1 MNLKRAIKSLSQ
13 EDLLLYS
20 LLAIVNTTTLM
31 FLTIYFIW
39 VPFWPARIVHILY
52 LSFNLSL
59 IYYTRKKK
67 YLFVKVSILVSNL
80 IQLSLATFLWF
91 PLSTNY
97 YLFYFLLP
105 MGSFAIFN
113 MMDNK
118 EKIMAFSICF
128 LSLSLFFTNHYLG
141 VNYYIFQL
149 SPIATSIISFL
160 TITSTMIILII
171 YFYLHAYFL
180 AQKKLELEYLANTD
194 SLTNIFNRRNF
205 YSLGELEF
213 DLALKYKHTFS
224 LLLIDIDHF
233 KNINDSYGHDAGD
246 EVLKQFAQL
255 IKDNVR
261 QQDIFARHGGE
272 EFTLLLRNTD
282 AEKARRIADKIRTNV
297 EQMDVITDFGT
308 LKITISIGLVE
319 FSNHYPKFDS
329 LILLADKA
337 LYEAKDKGRNR
348 VVYMPPQIDNITDK
362 IF

>member
-1 MNLKRAIKSLSQ
+1 MKLKRVIKSLTQ
-13 EDLLLYS
+13 EELLLYS
-20 LLAIVNTTTLM
+20 LLAIVNVTTLM
-31 FLTIYFIW
+31 FLMIYFIW
-39 VPFWPARIVHILY
+39 VPFWPARLMHILY

-59 IYYTRKKK
+59 IYFTQKKK
-67 YLFVKVSILVSNL
+67 YLFVKASILVSNI

-97 YLFYFLLP
+97 DLFFFLLP

-113 MMDNK
+113 IMDTK
-118 EKIMAFSICF
+118 EKYMAFGICF

-141 VNYYIFQL
+141 LNYYMFEL
-149 SPIATSIISFL
+149 SPSATSIISFL
-160 TITSTMIILII
+160 TITSTMLILIL

-180 AQKKLELEYLANTD
+180 AKKKIELEYLANTD

-205 YSLGELEF
+205 YCLGELEF
-213 DLALKYKHTFS
+213 NLALKYKHTFS

-233 KNINDSYGHDAGD
+233 KKINDTYGHDAGD

-255 IKDNVR
+255 IKNNVR

-272 EFTLLLRNTD
+272 EFTLLLRHTD
-282 AEKARRIADKIRTNV
+282 PEKAHKIADKIRTSV
-297 EQMDVITDFGT
+297 EAMDVITEFGT

-319 FSNHYPKFDS
+319 FSSHYPKFDN

-337 LYEAKDKGRNR
+337 LYEAKDKGRNQ
-348 VVYMPPQIDNITDK
+348 VVYIPPQTP
-362 IF
+362 